1 MNAELHQRVK
11 ELFSD
16 LCELTPSEQ
25 ERRLAELESEST
37 ELVSE
42 LRSLLPYHTRHSTV
56 IPGPPTAVPR
66 VRTRSTL
73 SKTYQS
79 QWLQWLRFVLQVSAI
94 PIPVLLAGIVLSYW
108 TSDHIQTVLRNGVAQ
123 RLNDRIDQQ
132 LAEFYRWESG
142 LLAAFKQSEQQ
153 VDVAQTI
160 KQLQEL
166 LAAEPTEVS
175 NSDDSANLQ
184 KILTKS
190 QVAKQLSEQLRAWV
204 GDRANYCLWDRRM
217 VTLADSNPTVNSDE
231 IGTYISPTGAAVIAP
246 VLRGK
251 SLLYVPRLRRAI
263 EWGKRDQERE
273 FSLSLLVP
281 VEDESKN
288 VIAVLR
294 ISGTDLEQSYQELTA
309 PWTSSQLG
317 ETYLL
322 SERGAMLTKSRYAE
336 AIDKIDLPTVGAS
349 QQGLLLVRNPGVN
362 LLAGDIPETIPSAWP
377 PTLLAQQVTSGNSG
391 ISVEGY
397 RNYVGQRVVGAWRW
411 MPGHEMGMALEE
423 HVSDAFAS
431 VAQIK
436 RAIGGLTALFV
447 ICTAGV
453 SLFSLLRL
461 SRSRSREL
469 SDVGPYQVQELLG
482 EGGMGRVYL
491 AEHALLCRQS
501 AVKVLS
507 ANVVDHSVISRFER
521 EVQLASQLTHP
532 NTIAIYDFGRNKE
545 GLFYYAME
553 YINGA
558 HLGQLIEYTGPL
570 HPGRCIYVLRQL
582 CRALGEAHLVG
593 VVHRDIKPQNIMVC
607 NRGGEPD
614 FVKLFDYGLV
624 KAFAPGVSPTFS
636 QTKIV
641 VGTPRFMA
649 PERLSSP
656 WLADPRVDIYS
667 VGALAYY
674 LLTSKLPPLFTSA
687 GSGASDQPGV
697 ETLDLP
703 AGVVEFGELLGM
715 CLSTEPAERPSS
727 MKALLD
733 ELEVLAERFPWSR
746 EDSVVWWSKH
756 ESKLLQLVKSKRKRL
771 VAQMAR

>member
-11 ELFSD
+11 ELFSE

-25 ERRLAELESEST
+25 ERRLTELESEST
-37 ELVSE
+37 ELVRE
-42 LRSLLPYHTRHSTV
+42 LRSLLPFHTRHSTV
-56 IPGPPTAVPR
+56 IPSPPTAVPK

-79 QWLQWLRFVLQVSAI
+79 RWSQWLRFFLQALAI
-94 PIPVLLAGIVLSYW
+94 PVPVLLAGIALSYW
-108 TSDHIQTVLRNGVAQ
+108 TSNHIQTVLKNGVAQ
-123 RLNDRIDQQ
+123 RLNDRIDQR

-142 LLAAFKQSEQQ
+142 QLAAAKQWEQQ

-160 KQLQEL
+160 KQLLES
-166 LAAEPTEVS
+166 LAAATNDES
-175 NSDDSANLQ
+175 HSDDSQSRLQ
-184 KILTKS
+184 ILTQS
-190 QVAKQLSEQLRAWV
+190 QVAKRLSEQLRAWV
-204 GDRANYCLWDRRM
+204 GDRADYSLWDRRM
-217 VTLADSNPTVNSDE
+217 VTLADSDPTDNETE
-231 IGTYISPTGAAVIAP
+231 IGDYISPTGAALIAP
-246 VLRGK
+246 VLRGQ
-251 SLLYVPRLRRAI
+251 SLLYVPRLRSAI
-263 EWGKRDQERE
+263 ELSKSDQVRE

-281 VEDESKN
+281 IEDKLGN
-288 VIAVLR
+288 VMAVLR
-294 ISGTDLEQSYQELTA
+294 ISGAALEQSYLELTA
-309 PWTSSQLG
+309 QWTKSQLG

-322 SERGAMLTKSRYAE
+322 SERGAMLTSSRYLE
-336 AIDKIDLPTVGAS
+336 AIDKIDLPTVGAG
-349 QQGLLLVRNPGVN
+349 QHGLLLVRNPGVN
-362 LLAGDIPETIPSAWP
+362 LLAGEIPETIPSAWP
-377 PTLLAQQVTSGNSG
+377 PTLLAQQVTSGNNG

-397 RNYVGQRVVGAWRW
+397 RNYVGQWVVGAWRW
-411 MPGHEMGMALEE
+411 MPDHEIGLALEE
-423 HVSDAFAS
+423 HADDAFAS

-447 ICTAGV
+447 LSTAGV
-453 SLFSLLRL
+453 SMFSLVKL
-461 SRSRSREL
+461 SRSRMREL
-469 SDVGPYQVQELLG
+469 SDVGAYQVQELLG

-501 AVKVLS
+501 AVKVLNG
-507 ANVVDHSVISRFER
+507 NVVDHSVISRFER

-558 HLGQLIEYTGPL
+558 HLGQLVEYSGPL

-582 CRALGEAHLVG
+582 CRALGEAHQVG

-667 VGALAYY
+667 VGALAYF
-674 LLTSKLPPLFTSA
+674 LLTSKLPPLFTSI

-715 CLSTEPAERPSS
+715 CLSTEPADRPSS

-733 ELEVLAERFPWSR
+733 ALELLAERFPWSR

-756 ESKLLQLVKSKRKRL
+756 EAKLLQLVKSKRKKL
-771 VAQMAR
+771 VAQLAR